1 MFFYLLFHF
10 NHVVMR
16 KRFYHSCVCSCS
28 PRKGIVYMD
37 VKLLKD
43 IVNHGVHSIRCA
55 STCAHKAH
63 RGILL
68 GDLCAEAHHPM
79 WALKIWK
86 FTLEQIHMK
95 DYNDWIDV
103 WFNTKY
109 VRLQDV
115 ISEGNCEII
124 GRRIDDLERR
134 YGLSDAYG
142 RDSWEYRA
150 GEGWYNGFRYE
161 KYDYNWEELREEY
174 IEMRDKAI
182 EWQERERIFRE
193 GLNEQMPEMQDFFD
207 YWNDYNPVVQEDL
220 HFKIDD
226 WD

>member
-1 MFFYLLFHF
+1 
-10 NHVVMR
+10 MR
-16 KRFYHSCVCSCS
+16 KRFYHSRVCSCS
-28 PRKGIVYMD
+28 PEKGIMYLET
-37 VKLLKD
+37 KLLNSM
-43 IVNHGVHSIRCA
+43 VNHGIHSIRCA
-55 STCAHKAH
+55 GNCGHMAL

-68 GDLCAEAHHPM
+68 GDLCVEAHHPF

-86 FTLEQIHMK
+86 FTLRQIHSK

-115 ISEGNCEII
+115 ISDGNCEII
-124 GRRIDDLERR
+124 GRRIDDVERCL
-134 YGLSDAYG
+134 GLSDAKG

-150 GEGWYNGFRYE
+150 GDGWYNDFFYE
-161 KYDYNWEELREEY
+161 KYDANWEEVRKEY
-174 IEMRDKAI
+174 LEMRNEAL
-182 EWQERERIFRE
+182 ERQEREQLFWDVQ
-193 GLNEQMPEMQDFFD
+193 NESAPQPQDFFD
-207 YWNDYNPVVQEDL
+207 YWNDYTPVLQEDL